1 MAYPP
6 SHDRCDLTTAQDLTV
21 TVTIQRGDVV
31 VRAVGVLDDGGAAR
45 VLAAVHCAR
54 QVSPTFIVDL
64 SGLTGAVPRGA
75 RVLTHWWREV
85 ATNGSSPLVIAPAD
99 AGLLPEVGS
108 ARCGDGDNEPTTHTA
123 PLPMEMTR
131 PGRMCGPT
139 SIRAGGQPAAPTSPG
154 PPARPG
160 LRGRF

>member
-54 QVSPTFIVDL
+54 QVSPTFTVDL

-85 ATNGSSPLVIAPAD
+85 ATNGSTPLVIAPAD